1 MIKIDPQFKRKMSEY
16 MSTEKNNPV
25 ESNSSEQ
32 AEQPEEQVQPE
43 KTPSDATDEIS
54 EEMDNEAEAAIPE
67 GDSESQA
74 DEDSEDSVEVIPL
87 LDLQQQLAD
96 SQKELEELRARLR
109 SVSAAYTRQGDE
121 IKATKLR
128 LERQMQYKE
137 SQNRGEVVSAL
148 FEPFDNLK
156 RSLEGFKKSD
166 IESSH
171 VEALEMVQ
179 SSFFEAFKKLGLEEL
194 PGKGSKFDP
203 NIHEALINIPVPD
216 PALDGVVID
225 VHSTGYRIN
234 DIIIKSAKVIVGQCD
249 QPTPEEPEESEG
261 TPDEVPTDMT
271 IDEESEQ
278 SSEANE

>member
-1 MIKIDPQFKRKMSEY
+1 MPYERS
-16 MSTEKNNPV
+16 
-25 ESNSSEQ
+25 
-32 AEQPEEQVQPE
+32 PEC
-43 KTPSDATDEIS
+43 
-54 EEMDNEAEAAIPE
+54 
-67 GDSESQA
+67 GRDSEAQA

-96 SQKELEELRARLR
+96 SQKELDELRARLR

-171 VEALEMVQ
+171 VEALE
-179 SSFFEAFKKLGLEEL
+179 
-194 PGKGSKFDP
+194 GS
-203 NIHEALINIPVPD
+203 
-216 PALDGVVID
+216 
-225 VHSTGYRIN
+225 T
-234 DIIIKSAKVIVGQCD
+234 
-249 QPTPEEPEESEG
+249 
-261 TPDEVPTDMT
+261 
-271 IDEESEQ
+271 
-278 SSEANE
+278 